1 MQDRVCRLV
10 GGTASVACEVSG
22 VGSRTGSVFF
32 PNLFLRVD
40 YQGLEILGYHNDI
53 GQWLALA
60 TSYSSKEQ
68 DSYQG

>member
-1 MQDRVCRLV
+1 MVQ
-10 GGTASVACEVSG
+10 VADYWLAGDCP
-22 VGSRTGSVFF
+22 VGSRTGTVLF

-40 YQGLEILGYHNDI
+40 YQGLEIPGYHNDI